1 MQDKSIFQGIVRP
14 VDDVA
19 SQFIASNQT
28 TINLAVALLLG
39 AIVGLER
46 GWDARE
52 QKSGERIAGIR
63 TFSLVGL
70 LGGLAAVLAAEIT
83 VWAFPVLLL
92 SVVAMGLVAYSER
105 LEHIR
110 NFSITGLVG
119 MLLTF
124 CFGAVA
130 VAVDPV
136 IATAAAVITAIILDN
151 KEEIHGW
158 VQKLQAHELDA
169 ALKLLLISVVMLPLL
184 PNERMGPGGALNP
197 REIWWMV
204 VMIASISFVGYF
216 AIRVA
221 GARKGILFTSL
232 FAGLSSSTALT
243 LHFARQSRSN
253 EGFSPQFAAGILIAC
268 GTMFP
273 RILVYCLV
281 INAALLPSLIWPV
294 LVMTIL
300 LYGPALYIWQK
311 NSKQLQVSQPSLS
324 QNPLD
329 LSSALVFGLLLTAI
343 LLLGEFLKNAFG
355 DAGIFALAATS
366 GVADVDAIT
375 LSLTRMSNNGLAM
388 DTAVLGIV
396 IAAAVNNLVK
406 SGIAWS
412 IGNRQTGLLVAG
424 PMVLSLGAG
433 LLVAWIQ

>member
-1 MQDKSIFQGIVRP
+1 

-19 SQFIASNQT
+19 ALFISSNQT
-28 TINLAVALLLG
+28 TINLAIALLLG
-39 AIVGLER
+39 AIIGLER

-52 QKSGERIAGIR
+52 QKPGERIAGIR
-63 TFSLVGL
+63 TFALVGL
-70 LGGLAAVLAAEIT
+70 LGGISAVLALEIT
-83 VWAFPVLLL
+83 TWAFPVMLV
-92 SVVAMGLVAYSER
+92 SVAAIGLVAYSQR

-110 NFSITGLVG
+110 NFSITGMVG

-136 IATAAAVITAIILDN
+136 IATASAVVTAIILDN
-151 KEEIHGW
+151 KKEIHGW

-184 PNERMGPGGALNP
+184 PSAAMGPGGVLNP

-204 VMIASISFVGYF
+204 VLIASISFVGYF

-243 LHFARQSRSN
+243 LHFSRQASKN
-253 EGFSPQFAAGILIAC
+253 PDFNPQFAAGILIAC

-273 RILVYCLV
+273 RILVYCLI
-281 INAALLPSLIWPV
+281 INTALLPSLILPV
-294 LVMTIL
+294 AVMTML
-300 LYGPALYIWQK
+300 LYGPALLIWTRHSRQF
-311 NSKQLQVSQPSLS
+311 QVSQPSLS

-343 LLLGEFLKNAFG
+343 LVLGEFLKNSFG
-355 DAGIFALAATS
+355 DAGIYALAATS

-375 LSLTRMSNNGLAM
+375 LSLTRMSNDGLGM
-388 DTAVLGIV
+388 NTAVLGIV

-406 SGIAWS
+406 SGMAWT

-424 PMVLSLGAG
+424 PMVLSLAAG
-433 LLVAWIQ
+433 LLIASLQ

>member
-1 MQDKSIFQGIVRP
+1 

-19 SQFIASNQT
+19 ALFISSNQT
-28 TINLAVALLLG
+28 TINLAIALLLG
-39 AIVGLER
+39 AIIGLER
-46 GWDARE
+46 GWDTRE
-52 QKSGERIAGIR
+52 QKPGERIVGIR
-63 TFSLVGL
+63 TFALVGL
-70 LGGLAAVLAAEIT
+70 LGGISAVLALEIT
-83 VWAFPVLLL
+83 TWAFPVMLV
-92 SVVAMGLVAYSER
+92 SVAAIGLVAYSQR

-110 NFSITGLVG
+110 NFSITGMVG

-136 IATAAAVITAIILDN
+136 IATASAVVTAIILDN
-151 KEEIHGW
+151 KKEIHGW

-184 PNERMGPGGALNP
+184 PSAAMGPGGVLNP

-204 VMIASISFVGYF
+204 VLIASISFVGYF

-243 LHFARQSRSN
+243 LHFSRQASKN
-253 EGFSPQFAAGILIAC
+253 PDFNPQFAAGILIAC

-273 RILVYCLV
+273 RILVYCLI
-281 INAALLPSLIWPV
+281 INTALLPSLIWPV
-294 LVMTIL
+294 AVMTML
-300 LYGPALYIWQK
+300 LYGPALLIWTRHSRQF
-311 NSKQLQVSQPSLS
+311 QVSQPSLS

-343 LLLGEFLKNAFG
+343 LVLGEFLKNSFG
-355 DAGIFALAATS
+355 DAGIYALAATS

-375 LSLTRMSNNGLAM
+375 LSLTRMSNDGLGM
-388 DTAVLGIV
+388 NTAVLGIV

-406 SGIAWS
+406 SGMAWT

-424 PMVLSLGAG
+424 PMVLSLAAG
-433 LLVAWIQ
+433 LLIAWLQ

>member
-1 MQDKSIFQGIVRP
+1 M
-14 VDDVA
+14 DDVA
-19 SQFIASNQT
+19 ALFISSNQT
-28 TINLAVALLLG
+28 TINLAIALLLG
-39 AIVGLER
+39 AIIGLER
-46 GWDARE
+46 GWDTRE
-52 QKSGERIAGIR
+52 QKPGERIAGIR
-63 TFSLVGL
+63 TFALVGL
-70 LGGLAAVLAAEIT
+70 LGGISAVLALEIT
-83 VWAFPVLLL
+83 TWAFPVMLV
-92 SVVAMGLVAYSER
+92 SVAAIGLVAYSQR

-110 NFSITGLVG
+110 NFSITGMVG

-136 IATAAAVITAIILDN
+136 TATASAVVTAIILDN
-151 KEEIHGW
+151 KKEIHGW

-184 PNERMGPGGALNP
+184 PSAAMGPGGVLNP

-204 VMIASISFVGYF
+204 VLIASISFVGYF

-243 LHFARQSRSN
+243 LHFSRQASKN
-253 EGFSPQFAAGILIAC
+253 PDFNPQFAAGILIAC

-273 RILVYCLV
+273 RILVYCLI
-281 INAALLPSLIWPV
+281 INTALLPSLIWPV
-294 LVMTIL
+294 AVMTML
-300 LYGPALYIWQK
+300 LYGPALLIWTRHSRQF
-311 NSKQLQVSQPSLS
+311 QVSQPSLS

-343 LLLGEFLKNAFG
+343 LVLGEFLKNSFG
-355 DAGIFALAATS
+355 DAGIYALAATS

-375 LSLTRMSNNGLAM
+375 LSLTRMSNDGLGM
-388 DTAVLGIV
+388 NTAVLGIV

-406 SGIAWS
+406 SGMAWT

-424 PMVLSLGAG
+424 PMVLSLAAG
-433 LLVAWIQ
+433 LLIAWLQ

>member
-1 MQDKSIFQGIVRP
+1 M
-14 VDDVA
+14 DDVA
-19 SQFIASNQT
+19 ALFISSNQT
-28 TINLAVALLLG
+28 TINLAIALLLG
-39 AIVGLER
+39 AIIGLER

-52 QKSGERIAGIR
+52 QKPGERIAGIR
-63 TFSLVGL
+63 TFALVGL
-70 LGGLAAVLAAEIT
+70 LGGISAVLALEIT
-83 VWAFPVLLL
+83 TWAFPVMLV
-92 SVVAMGLVAYSER
+92 SVAAIGLVAYSER

-110 NFSITGLVG
+110 NFSITGMVG

-136 IATAAAVITAIILDN
+136 IATASAVVTAIILDN
-151 KEEIHGW
+151 KKEIHGW

-184 PNERMGPGGALNP
+184 PSAAMGPGGVLNP

-204 VMIASISFVGYF
+204 VLIASISFVGYF

-243 LHFARQSRSN
+243 LHFSRQASKN
-253 EGFSPQFAAGILIAC
+253 PDFNPQFAAGILIAC

-273 RILVYCLV
+273 RILVYCLI
-281 INAALLPSLIWPV
+281 INTALLPSLVWPV
-294 LVMTIL
+294 AVMTML
-300 LYGPALYIWQK
+300 LYGPALLIWTRHSRQF
-311 NSKQLQVSQPSLS
+311 QVSQPSLS

-343 LLLGEFLKNAFG
+343 LVLGEFLKNSFG
-355 DAGIFALAATS
+355 DAGIYALAATS

-375 LSLTRMSNNGLAM
+375 LSLTRMSNDGLGM
-388 DTAVLGIV
+388 NTAVLGIV

-406 SGIAWS
+406 SGMAWT

-424 PMVLSLGAG
+424 PMVLSLAAG
-433 LLVAWIQ
+433 LLIAWLQ

>member
-1 MQDKSIFQGIVRP
+1 M
-14 VDDVA
+14 DDVA

-28 TINLAVALLLG
+28 TIHLAVALLLG
-39 AIVGLER
+39 AIIGLER

-70 LGGLAAVLAAEIT
+70 LGGISAVLASEIT

-92 SVVAMGLVAYSER
+92 CVAAMGLVAYSER
-105 LEHIR
+105 LDHIR

-136 IATAAAVITAIILDN
+136 IATAAAVVTAIILDN

-158 VQKLQAHELDA
+158 VQKLQASELDA

-184 PNERMGPGGALNP
+184 PNEQMGPGGVLNP

-243 LHFARQSRSN
+243 LHFARQSAKNPDFNS
-253 EGFSPQFAAGILIAC
+253 QFAAGILIAC

-281 INAALLPSLIWPV
+281 INAALLPQLIWPV
-294 LVMTIL
+294 LVMTAL
-300 LYGPALYIWQK
+300 LYGPALFIWQK
-311 NSKQLQVSQPSLS
+311 NSKQQQVSQPNLS

-329 LSSALVFGLLLTAI
+329 LSSALVFGFLLTAI

-355 DAGIFALAATS
+355 DAGIYALAATS

-375 LSLTRMSNNGLAM
+375 LSLTRMSNNGLGM
-388 DTAVLGIV
+388 DAAVLGTV

-412 IGNRQTGLLVAG
+412 IGNRQTGILVG
-424 PMVLSLGAG
+424 IPMALSLGAG
-433 LLVAWIQ
+433 LLVAWLQ

>member
-1 MQDKSIFQGIVRP
+1 M
-14 VDDVA
+14 DDVA
-19 SQFIASNQT
+19 SLFVAGNQT
-28 TINLAVALLLG
+28 TLNLAVALLLG
-39 AIVGLER
+39 AIIGLER

-63 TFSLVGL
+63 TFALVGL
-70 LGGLAAVLAAEIT
+70 LGGISAVLAREIT
-83 VWAFPVLLL
+83 EWAFPVLLV
-92 SVVAMGLVAYSER
+92 SVVAMAIVAYSER

-110 NFSITGLVG
+110 NFSITGIVG
-119 MLLTF
+119 MVLTF

-136 IATAAAVITAIILDN
+136 IATASAVVTAIILDN

-158 VQKLQAHELDA
+158 VNKLKEHELDA

-184 PNERMGPGGALNP
+184 PNEKMGPGGVLNP

-221 GARKGILFTSL
+221 GTRKGILFTSL

-243 LHFARQSRSN
+243 LHFARQASKTPQLN
-253 EGFSPQFAAGILIAC
+253 AQFATGILIAC

-281 INAALLPSLIWPV
+281 INPDLLPSLIWPV
-294 LVMTIL
+294 IVMTAL
-300 LYGPALYIWQK
+300 LYGPAFFIWRK
-311 NSKQLQVSQPSLS
+311 NDRELHVSQPALN

-329 LSSALVFGLLLTAI
+329 LTSALVFGALLTAI
-343 LLLGEFLKNAFG
+343 LLLGEFLGNWLG
-355 DAGIFALAATS
+355 DAGIYFLAATS
-366 GVADVDAIT
+366 GIADVDAIT
-375 LSLTRMSNNGLAM
+375 LSLTRMSNNSLAM
-388 DTAVLGIV
+388 GTAVIGIV
-396 IAAAVNNLVK
+396 IAAATNNLVK
-406 SGIAWS
+406 SALAGFV
-412 IGNRQTGLLVAG
+412 GNRQTGLLVG
-424 PMVLSLGAG
+424 VPMVLSLAAG
-433 LLVAWIQ
+433 LLVAWLQ